1 MYGQSEKL
9 LNSNISFTCLHNMV
23 NFSPLTAEIGWRVSG
38 TSANFNGFRV
48 LASLLLRRRSTEV
61 NQTLHE
67 VWLSPG
73 LVRYVYMF
81 GGEAL
86 APNGILQGAKFT
98 LRPSLAFSYIGSVSA
113 RHSNSGRQVNF
124 AAWEKEGNYGTFA
137 PRLRHLHSTGQPS
150 HWASAHILVICYF
163 SSFIFLNNKA
173 QGIVKNNRSYIK
185 AINYALNSC
194 LKNSQDIIS
203 ECSDMFNCLPNS

>member
-1 MYGQSEKL
+1 
-9 LNSNISFTCLHNMV
+9 MV

-113 RHSNSGRQVNF
+113 RHSSSGRQSYS
-124 AAWEKEGNYGTFA
+124 AAW
-137 PRLRHLHSTGQPS
+137 
-150 HWASAHILVICYF
+150 
-163 SSFIFLNNKA
+163 
-173 QGIVKNNRSYIK
+173 
-185 AINYALNSC
+185 
-194 LKNSQDIIS
+194 
-203 ECSDMFNCLPNS
+203 